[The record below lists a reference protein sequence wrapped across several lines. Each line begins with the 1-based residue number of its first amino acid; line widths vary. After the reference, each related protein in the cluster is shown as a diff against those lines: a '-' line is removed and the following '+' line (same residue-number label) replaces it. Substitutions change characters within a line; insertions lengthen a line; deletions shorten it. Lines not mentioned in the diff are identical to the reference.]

1 MSEAI
6 PSYPDLAGKV
16 ALVTGASQG
25 IGRACCRMLA
35 ANGVRVAAVSR
46 SPGPI
51 DATVAELRE
60 LGGEAIG
67 VSADATDA
75 EAIAG
80 ARATT
85 ERELGTVD
93 VLLPYAGGFG
103 AFTPVWDISPDEWR
117 AVIEENLTSTFLTV
131 REFVPGMIERR
142 RGAIVTMSSISGRF
156 LDKTVT
162 ASYAAAKAAVA
173 MYTRHAAIELGPHRV
188 RINSIAPGTTR
199 SERID
204 RIMDDEAQ
212 RRTAALSPLGRMG
225 TPEDCAHATLYL
237 VSNASAYL
245 TGVTLDINGGR
256 VML

>member
-1 MSEAI
+1 LIEEA
-6 PSYPDLAGKV
+6 PTYPDLAGKV

-25 IGRACCRMLA
+25 IGRECCRLLVD
-35 ANGVRVAAVSR
+35 NRVKVSAVSR
-46 SPGPI
+46 SPGPLE
-51 DATVAELRE
+51 DAVAELRE
-60 LGGEAIG
+60 RGGEAIG

-80 ARATT
+80 ARVAT
-85 ERELGTVD
+85 ERELGPVD
-93 VLLPYAGGFG
+93 ILLPYAGGFG
-103 AFTPVWDISPDEWR
+103 AFTPVWDISPEEWSQ
-117 AVIEENLTSTFLTV
+117 VLEENLTSTFLTV
-131 REFVPGMIERR
+131 REFLPGMIARR

-173 MYTRHAAIELGPHRV
+173 MYTRHAATELGPHGV

-204 RIMDDEAQ
+204 RIMDDEAK

-245 TGVTLDINGGR
+245 TGVTLDVNGGR